1 MITEQLQIGPVLS
14 FSVPRAD
21 LAEFGAL
28 PDDVRAD
35 VATKLRLLERI
46 WRSKGSVQGQ
56 CSDLAARL
64 QRRGFSAKRLVTL
77 YYEFTKSGDWR
88 VLVNKAKA
96 PECADRMTGLPGEFR
111 TFAHDFLIRNQRGK
125 ARERYRAL
133 LDRLMMW
140 RRTASS
146 KYSIPGYD
154 APPADAPG
162 CDHPEGWSYSR
173 LMRLVKPTPFEQ
185 TAFSIGRGA
194 AAAFRPQVYTTR
206 VGLKPGQ
213 IFFFDDQVHDVRVNF
228 VGNKRKIQRPLELVC
243 MDCFSAAFVA
253 HGFKPTVW
261 NDATESRVMLRQ
273 EDMVWFAMHWLLN
286 VGWRE
291 DTGTQVIAEHGTAA
305 FPDWLRDR
313 ITGLTQGKISFTAGG
328 VDRRAAFPGMF
339 EGPARGNFR
348 IKAGLESS
356 FNLVRNETADLTQF
370 PGQVGR
376 NRDAAPEEWEARTR
390 QNEALLLAAQA
401 LPKELADQ
409 LRFPFLEWNQFVSLA
424 LSIYDVIDRRTW
436 HELEGWQSA
445 GLLANEWRLAADAP
459 WLPMAA
465 LLALDDGRRAVA
477 EGVLAGDPVTLSRV
491 RKLSPREVWQRGC
504 NDLTRAPGYWLAL
517 LLPPEAPYAFE
528 RTVGK
533 DHLFEFEDSEIS
545 PEPLRFLA
553 QPEGASGVSPEVWET
568 GTAGRMPAAPYL
580 RPGEKFMAY
589 LNPWCPSELHLCDAR
604 GRFIGSCPAWRTESK
619 ADLEAIHRRMGA
631 AMKIEKELLGPVARA
646 GAELSRQRAADA
658 EFNARLLENAPVTR
672 AGETKQRQANALE
685 DLADEALGNN
695 KIKTE
700 EL

>member
-1 MITEQLQIGPVLS
+1 MASALV
-14 FSVPRAD
+14 FSIPRGD

-28 PDDVRAD
+28 PDEVRTD
-35 VATKLRLLERI
+35 VAVKLRLLERI
-46 WRSKGSVQGQ
+46 HRAVQARRSTLQAA
-56 CSDLAARL
+56 CSELAARM
-64 QRRGFSAKRLVTL
+64 QQAGRSAKRWQTL
-77 YYEFTKSGDWR
+77 YYEFRRGGDWR
-88 VLVNKAKA
+88 VLVNKSKA
-96 PECADRMTGLPGEFR
+96 PELAAGNRPALPREFK

-133 LDRLMMW
+133 LDRLKLW
-140 RRTASS
+140 VRTERKEHA
-146 KYSIPGYD
+146 IPGY
-154 APPADAPG
+154 ATPPADAPG

-194 AAAFRPQVYTTR
+194 AAFRPQVYTSR

-228 VGNKRKIQRPLELVC
+228 VGNRRKIQRPLELVC
-243 MDCFSAAFVA
+243 MDCFSACFVA

-261 NDATESRVMLRQ
+261 NDATETRVMLRQ
-273 EDMVWFAMHWLLN
+273 EDMVWFAVHWLLN

-305 FPDWLRDR
+305 FPSWLSDK
-313 ITGLTQGKISFTAGG
+313 ISELTQGKITFTAGG

-376 NRDAAPEEWEARTR
+376 NRDSAPEEWEARMR
-390 QNEALLLAAQA
+390 QNEGLLLAAQA

-409 LRFPFLEWNQFVSLA
+409 LRFPFLEWNQFVHLA
-424 LSIYDVIDRRTW
+424 LAIYDAIDRRTW
-436 HELEGWQSA
+436 HELEGWQAA
-445 GLLANEWRLAADAP
+445 GLLANEWRLAPDAP
-459 WLPMAA
+459 WLHVAALDALDPRQRSVAEA
-465 LLALDDGRRAVA
+465 LLAT
-477 EGVLAGDPVTLSRV
+477 DPIGLTRV
-491 RKLSPREVWQRGC
+491 RKLSPREVWQRQAGE
-504 NDLTRAPGYWLAL
+504 LTRAPGYWLAL

-533 DHLFEFEDSEIS
+533 DHLFEFQDGEVS
-545 PEPLRFLA
+545 PEPMRFLA
-553 QPEGASGVSPEVWET
+553 KPIAECGMRNADF
-568 GTAGRMPAAPYL
+568 L
-580 RPGEKFMAY
+580 RPGEKYLTY
-589 LNPWCPSELHLCDAR
+589 LNPWCPNELHLCDAR
-604 GRFIGSCPAWRTESK
+604 GRFIGSCPAWHTESK
-619 ADLEAIHRRMGA
+619 ADLESIHRRQGA

-646 GAELSRQRAADA
+646 GAELSKQRAEDSAY
-658 EFNARLLENAPVTR
+658 NARLLENAPVTR
-672 AGETKQRQANALE
+672 AVQTMQEQHDDLGAAADAALMGNLKQQ
-685 DLADEALGNN
+685 
-695 KIKTE
+695 E
-700 EL
+700 EQ